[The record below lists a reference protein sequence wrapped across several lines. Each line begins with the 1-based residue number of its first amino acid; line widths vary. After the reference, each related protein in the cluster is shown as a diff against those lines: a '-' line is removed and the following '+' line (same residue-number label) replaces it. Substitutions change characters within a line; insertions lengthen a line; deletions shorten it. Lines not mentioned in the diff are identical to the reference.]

1 MSRKWRTKLIAS
13 IGRCALRRKIIKYMK
28 KNLHDESL
36 IVCWTKNEKTDGAFD
51 NLPVVC
57 RDFVKLRRAI
67 NLGGYYFYQGRW
79 RERYFPTLSE
89 DEQARYNGWA
99 ERTTRNAYRRIVE
112 RGDSDEKL

>member
-13 IGRCALRRKIIKYMK
+13 IGRCALRRSIVKYAK
-28 KNLHDESL
+28 KKLHEQYL
-36 IVCWTKNEKTDGAFD
+36 IVCWTKKNKTDKPFE
-51 NLPVVC
+51 NTPVIC
-57 RDFVKLRRAI
+57 KDFVKLRRAI

-99 ERTTRNAYRRIVE
+99 ERMTRRAV
-112 RGDSDEKL
+112 EKLLEANRR